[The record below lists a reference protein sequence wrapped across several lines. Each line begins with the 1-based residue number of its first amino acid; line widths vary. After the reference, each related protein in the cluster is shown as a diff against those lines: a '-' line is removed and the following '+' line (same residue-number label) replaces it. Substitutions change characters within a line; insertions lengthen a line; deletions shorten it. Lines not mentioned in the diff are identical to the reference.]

1 MTEPLNQEMFDGLT
15 FFLKGNGPAV
25 QFAVDLI
32 YLAHLIDD
40 LVDGDVIRDTEDIKK
55 GFRILIV
62 DQRMNPFYNAFRGA
76 LDPLMASAYLLWLDS
91 TYLETG
97 GASERF
103 TAFMIRNDTL
113 KVIHHCMMLVGGP
126 EWAQEQGPDFW
137 RTFGIKQEKLDEFNT
152 EPINGRLS
160 ELPGSLRASA

>member
-1 MTEPLNQEMFDGLT
+1 MNQEIFQSLN

-25 QFAVDLI
+25 SFCIDLI
-32 YLAHLIDD
+32 YLAHQIDD
-40 LVDGDVIRDTEDIKK
+40 LVDGDVEMDAEDVKK
-55 GFRILIV
+55 TFRILII
-62 DQRMNPFYNAFRGA
+62 DQKINPFYNAFRGA
-76 LDPLMASAYLLWLDS
+76 LDPLMGSAFLLWLDS

-97 GASERF
+97 NASERF

-137 RTFGIKQEKLDEFNT
+137 RTFGIKEEKLAEFKT
-152 EPINGRLS
+152 ETINGRLS